1 MIKAVNMRSRNELYE
16 IMIARQIFRV
26 KTKVMTLLA
35 LIAALKI
42 SRRRNIRLTPQNRL
56 YRRVGQI
63 AVFFGVLRAA
73 LVIERFKREE
83 VAVIRN
89 GERLH
94 AELARLLYER
104 HDLALSVKK

>member
-1 MIKAVNMRSRNELYE
+1 MV
-16 IMIARQIFRV
+16 
-26 KTKVMTLLA
+26 TLLA
-35 LIAALKI
+35 FVATLEIA
-42 SRRRNIRLTPQNRL
+42 RRSDVRLAPQNRL

-63 AVFFGVLRAA
+63 SVFFGILRAA
-73 LVIERFKREE
+73 LVIERFKSEQ

-104 HDLALSVKK
+104 HDLTLSVKK

>member
-1 MIKAVNMRSRNELYE
+1 M
-16 IMIARQIFRV
+16 
-26 KTKVMTLLA
+26 MTLLA
-35 LIAALKI
+35 LVAALKI

-63 AVFFGVLRAA
+63 SVFFGVLRAA
-73 LVIERFKREE
+73 LVIERFKSEQ
-83 VAVIRN
+83 VAMIRN

-104 HDLALSVKK
+104 HNLALSVKK